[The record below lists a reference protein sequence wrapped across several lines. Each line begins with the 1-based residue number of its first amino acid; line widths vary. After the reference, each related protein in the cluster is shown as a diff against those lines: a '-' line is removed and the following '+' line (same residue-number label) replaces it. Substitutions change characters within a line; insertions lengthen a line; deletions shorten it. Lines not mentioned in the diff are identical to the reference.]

1 MKIQIDFREKDLISK
16 ICNTEDIITETL
28 SLPVGD
34 IIFCKEENEPEF
46 IIERKT
52 IADLSASIKDGRFRE
67 QKQRLLE
74 SIKDNS
80 KIVYIIEG
88 EWNNKL
94 LPKNIIDGAILNLIF
109 IHNYKVIR
117 TNSLDNT
124 IEMMKLMYKKIETNK
139 ISKESESENGL
150 CVLISKKDKDKTK
163 IFENQLCMINGVS
176 LKIAE
181 AIKKKYK
188 SIFCLI
194 ETYMQKETEKEKE
207 LLLVDLVITDKRK
220 IGKALSK
227 KIYMSF
233 KNLEEEDV
241 K

>member
-16 ICNTEDIITETL
+16 ICNYEDVNTETL

-34 IIFCKEENEPEF
+34 IIICKEQNETEF

-67 QKQRLLE
+67 QKQRLLD
-74 SIKDNS
+74 SIKDES

-88 EWNNKL
+88 EWNTKL
-94 LPKNIIDGAILNLIF
+94 LPKNIIDGAILNLMF

-117 TNSLDNT
+117 TYNLDNT
-124 IEMMKLMYKKIETNK
+124 IEMISLMYKKIESNK
-139 ISKESESENGL
+139 ISKERENGM
-150 CVLISKKDKDKTK
+150 CVQLISKKDKDKTK
-163 IFENQLCMINGVS
+163 VFENQLCMINGVS
-176 LKIAE
+176 LKIAD
-181 AIKKKYK
+181 AIKKQYT
-188 SIFCLI
+188 SMFCLI
-194 ETYMQKETEKEKE
+194 EEYMKKETEKEKE
-207 LLLVDLVITDKRK
+207 MLLVDLVITDKRK

-233 KNLEEEDV
+233 KNLEEEVV

>member
-16 ICNTEDIITETL
+16 ICNYEDIITETL

-34 IIFCKEENEPEF
+34 LIINKDEIETEF

-67 QKQRLLE
+67 QKQRLLD
-74 SIKDNS
+74 SIKDES

-94 LPKNIIDGAILNLIF
+94 LPKNVIDGAILNLMF

-117 TNSLDNT
+117 TTNLDNT
-124 IEMMKLMYKKIETNK
+124 IEMISLLYKKIETNK
-139 ISKESESENGL
+139 ISKEGENKM
-150 CVLISKKDKDKTK
+150 CVQLISKKDKDKTK
-163 IFENQLCMINGVS
+163 VFENQLCMINGVS

-181 AIKKKYK
+181 AIKKQY
-188 SIFCLI
+188 SSMFCLI
-194 ETYMQKETEKEKE
+194 EEYMKKETEKEKE
-207 LLLVDLVITDKRK
+207 MLLVDLVITDKRK

-233 KNLEEEDV
+233 KNLKEEDIG
-241 K
+241 